1 VEPADRREPD
11 LGQIG
16 LLLFLSAVGLSS
28 GPAVAR
34 SLTEPIGLMLGLP
47 LVVTGPELLAFL
59 ASQRGTSPPR
69 TGGLIAGF
77 VGHPSVLAF
86 ANSKTPDERINEGYA
101 TLFALDQAL
110 KGLFVQVIV
119 AIAP

>member
-1 VEPADRREPD
+1 
-11 LGQIG
+11 
-16 LLLFLSAVGLSS
+16 
-28 GPAVAR
+28 VAR

-77 VGHPSVLAF
+77 VGNPSVLAF

-101 TLFALDQAL
+101 NLFALDQAL